1 MVHIYRARIYRI
13 ILNCIYSL
21 AAAIIAAFVAHF
33 FSKSNVVG
41 IATFVLVLAGFC
53 WAIVWCNIITITID
67 EKNLTVKKGQKLTVF
82 NREQTSFRAKV
93 VTSRG
98 DTECMLYAKDSSGIE
113 TMIDCDLIG
122 MSRFED
128 MLEKLGLVGEGSEVT
143 KLDTIKKINKT
154 KQ

>member
-1 MVHIYRARIYRI
+1 MVHIYKAKIYRI
-13 ILNCIYSL
+13 ILNCIYSV

-41 IATFVLVLAGFC
+41 ISTFVVVLAGFC

-67 EKNLTVKKGQKLTVF
+67 EKNLTVF

-113 TMIDCDLIG
+113 TMIDCDLFG

-128 MLEKLGLVGEGSEVT
+128 MLEKLGLVGENSEVT
-143 KLDTIKKINKT
+143 KLDTIKK
-154 KQ
+154 